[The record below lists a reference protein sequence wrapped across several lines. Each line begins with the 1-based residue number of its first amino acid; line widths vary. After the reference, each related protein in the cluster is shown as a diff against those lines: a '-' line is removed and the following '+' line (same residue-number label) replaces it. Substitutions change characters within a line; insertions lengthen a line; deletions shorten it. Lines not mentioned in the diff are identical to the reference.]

1 MMTAEQLALLGY
13 APTMGSPALDQ
24 ANASATAAGSAS
36 GSPNAITAQDLQQFY
51 AQASNPNAGAVDP
64 SMLKPIQQQ
73 VDPAMLS
80 ALMGSQQSPEEANQV
95 SANQLAMMDP
105 TGGLTSGPSPAPS
118 SAQAPASPA
127 VSVAPTQPVLDA
139 NGNPLPLPG
148 NSDANNPQLQGS
160 PDLGQPAASTAPTS
174 APNRQQPQYSDFDK
188 FMIQTGRAGVDMTA
202 AERLQAHKAYDA
214 YMLKSMELNDPAKKL
229 DLAIKQ
235 HQIATFPQTDQNLQ
249 AQTAESQTKVIQG
262 ELAKQNAMDAANGQ
276 ISELQSQ
283 RDNLQAIANH
293 PALPAMV
300 GAAGQYNPGLTDQ
313 QRNLKTYFDQI
324 DGQKLIDGINKIK
337 NESAVPGSP
346 LNFRITQQEVLAVKD
361 SVNRL
366 KRSQSPDDYKAAIA
380 SYTSILDRAIA
391 AKQAQVARMPGVN
404 QELLKQFSYSPSTGS
419 SATTAGASTASA
431 PVIKTIPGR
440 GTFQSLGNGQWKQI
454 R

>member
-13 APTMGSPALDQ
+13 APTMGSPAVDQ

-64 SMLKPIQQQ
+64 SLLNPVQPQ
-73 VDPAMLS
+73 VDPAMLTE
-80 ALMGSQQSPEEANQV
+80 LMGSQQSPEEAAKV

-118 SAQAPASPA
+118 PTQAPASPA

-283 RDNLQAIANH
+283 RDNLQAIASH
-293 PALPAMV
+293 PALPSMV

-346 LNFRITQQEVLAVKD
+346 LNFRITQQEAMAVKD

-366 KRSQSPDDYKAAIA
+366 KRSQNPDDYKAAIA

-391 AKQAQVARMPGVN
+391 AKQAQVSRMPGVN
-404 QELLKQFSYSPSTGS
+404 QDLLKQFSYSPSTGS